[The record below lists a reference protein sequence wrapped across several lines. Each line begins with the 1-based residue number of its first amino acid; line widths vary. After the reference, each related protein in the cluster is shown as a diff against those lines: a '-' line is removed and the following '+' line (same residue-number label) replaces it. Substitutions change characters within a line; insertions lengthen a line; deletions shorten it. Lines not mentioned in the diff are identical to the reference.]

1 MKDIYI
7 YMCVCVIN
15 SYIITQSIYIY
26 IYIYICVCVCVCV
39 CNQFIY
45 NNTVWASINL
55 PRTPPT
61 LTNHTHLFSA
71 EEVRLKMTDQVF
83 SHQVR
88 PISTNRTSHKAIE
101 KKSLSRSGAGSFVLS
116 KEPFVQFL
124 RKTSRISASL
134 VVFLTA
140 FWGFWPTVKFLISWL
155 NLLLLSI
162 TTQFL
167 NPFSDKLRQ
176 EFGRR
181 SQDPVLRIYRHLVAI
196 FLFIYF
202 FFFFFFFLME

>member
-1 MKDIYI
+1 MKDIYK
-7 YMCVCVIN
+7 
-15 SYIITQSIYIY
+15 
-26 IYIYICVCVCVCV
+26 
-39 CNQFIY
+39 CNHFIY

-55 PRTPPT
+55 PRTTPT
-61 LTNHTHLFSA
+61 LTNHPHLFSA
-71 EEVRLKMTDQVF
+71 EEVRLKITDQVF

-88 PISTNRTSHKAIE
+88 PVSMNRTGHKAIE

-116 KEPFVQFL
+116 KERFVQFL

-140 FWGFWPTVKFLISWL
+140 FWGFWPAVKFLISWL
-155 NLLLLSI
+155 NPPLLSI

-167 NPFSDKLRQ
+167 NRFSDKLRQ

-181 SQDPVLRIYRHLVAI
+181 GQDPVRRIYRHLVAI
-196 FLFIYF
+196 IIFLSF
-202 FFFFFFFLME
+202 FFFFF